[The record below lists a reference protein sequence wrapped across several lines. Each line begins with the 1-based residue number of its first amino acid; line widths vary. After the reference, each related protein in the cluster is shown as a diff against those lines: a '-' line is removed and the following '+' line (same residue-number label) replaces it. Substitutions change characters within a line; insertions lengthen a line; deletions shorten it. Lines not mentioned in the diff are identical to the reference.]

1 MTQNIVL
8 RRFKDGHVLHFV
20 SLLFVGLLIL
30 SCFVS
35 AFSPVSLFTSAIAS
49 ASSVQMVSNEA
60 ELDKAVTNASG
71 STVIALTNDITLTN
85 QLLISATKEII
96 LTSNTNGAKFFK
108 LIGADNK
115 STIFVERN
123 GILRVDGI
131 IVTHNIASAGN
142 GITVRDTGKLV
153 MSAGE
158 ISGNTGVDKNGE
170 AILGF
175 DMAVGGGVYNM
186 GTFEMSGG
194 VIANNTSAGH
204 GGGVY
209 TLSTFK
215 LWDGV
220 IANNSAKHVGGGVY
234 IYGSLTMSNGSII
247 NNTAT
252 SGGGVYFSGDM
263 LTMHSGEI
271 SGNTATKEGGGV
283 YVTRNPFKLYGGKI
297 SDNQAINGGGIYVT
311 PKQNLLVFDGAQ
323 FSNNQASKSYNR
335 NPLDNDVYLSTIS
348 KEVTWTTPFT
358 QGYNNYDIGGDTE
371 GRQNLT
377 RYMILIGFFILGFV
391 LVNEFI

>member
-1 MTQNIVL
+1 
-8 RRFKDGHVLHFV
+8 
-20 SLLFVGLLIL
+20 
-30 SCFVS
+30 
-35 AFSPVSLFTSAIAS
+35 
-49 ASSVQMVSNEA
+49 MVSNEA

-175 DMAVGGGVYNM
+175 DMAVGGGVYNMGTFEMSGGVIANNTSPIDGGGVYNM